1 MYCSRHF
8 NEKENM
14 NVFLSAF
21 WFCLNRNVSDGHM
34 VGKWMVFMPYSDN
47 IDGALVV
54 TDGLS
59 VWCFFH
65 VIHVCEGVFVGVI
78 WLVVYSKFTK
88 GVNVSVNIHG
98 VVNGIISSSP
108 LTLMD

>member
-1 MYCSRHF
+1 MSVMATWWESGWCS
-8 NEKENM
+8 
-14 NVFLSAF
+14 
-21 WFCLNRNVSDGHM
+21 CLTAITSM
-34 VGKWMVFMPYSDN
+34 
-47 IDGALVV
+47 IGALVV